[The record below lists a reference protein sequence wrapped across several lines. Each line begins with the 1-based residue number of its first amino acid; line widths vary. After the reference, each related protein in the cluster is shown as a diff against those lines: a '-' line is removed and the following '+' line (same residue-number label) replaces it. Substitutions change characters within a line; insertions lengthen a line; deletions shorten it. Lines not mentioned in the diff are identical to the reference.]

1 MSRAN
6 PEAGAAGH
14 AFFASFLGWTLDAFD
29 FFVLVFVLPA
39 VADEFHRSVAD
50 VAYTI
55 TLTLAMRPIG
65 ALVFGWMADRYGRR
79 IPLMIDVAF
88 YSIVEI
94 LSGLAPDYSTF
105 LALRVLYGIGMGGEW
120 GVGASLAME
129 VVPAAR
135 RGLLSGLLQE
145 GYAIGYLLAAAA
157 YFAVFPALGWRA
169 LFLLGGVPALLVL
182 YIRSHVPESPAWQR
196 SRPEPRRIVRAVAE
210 NFGSL
215 LYLTLFM
222 AMLSL
227 MSHGTQDMYPT
238 FLEKERGLSP
248 RMVATIAI
256 IYNFGALAGGLAFG
270 ALSDRFGRRRAMVL
284 AALGAALVIPRV
296 DLLALVGVARGGR
309 VRDAVHGA
317 GRLGRRPRASHGAL
331 SRRGAR
337 LVPRSRLSARRT
349 RGRGRA
355 VLPSPS
361 GDRDRLREHARHRRR
376 RRDGPRRGGH
386 RGRPRARGGGLRA
399 GGAIAGNFGGDSRW
413 PTSAFD
419 PRAGT
424 RWRFSP

>member
-1 MSRAN
+1 VSRAN
-6 PEAGAAGH
+6 AEARAAGH

-55 TLTLAMRPIG
+55 TLTLAMRPVG

-88 YSIVEI
+88 YSIVEV

-105 LALRVLYGIGMGGEW
+105 LVLRVLYGIGMGGEW

-157 YFAVFPALGWRA
+157 YFVVFPALGWRA
-169 LFLLGGVPALLVL
+169 LFVLGGVPALLVL

-196 SRPEPRRIVRAVAE
+196 SRPEPRRIVRAVGE
-210 NFGSL
+210 NFGRF
-215 LYLTLFM
+215 LYLILFM
-222 AMLSL
+222 TMLSL

-238 FLEKERGLSP
+238 FLEKERALGP
-248 RMVATIAI
+248 RMVAIIAI
-256 IYNFGALAGGLAFG
+256 IYNIGALAGGLAFG
-270 ALSDRFGRRRAMVL
+270 ALSDRVGRRCAMVL
-284 AALGAALVIPRV
+284 AALGAAVVIPPWIFARSWAS
-296 DLLALVGVARGGR
+296 LAAGAFAMQFMVQGAWGIVPAHLTELSPPEVRGLFPGLAYQLGVLA
-309 VRDAVHGA
+309 AAGA
-317 GRLGRRPRASHGAL
+317 PYFQ
-331 SRRGAR
+331 AR
-337 LVPRSRLSARRT
+337 LATEIGYANTLAIVAAVVMVLGAVVIAV
-349 RGRGRA
+349 GRERA
-355 VLPSPS
+355 AVDFALAE
-361 GDRDRLREHARHRRR
+361 R
-376 RRDGPRRGGH
+376 
-386 RGRPRARGGGLRA
+386 
-399 GGAIAGNFGGDSRW
+399 
-413 PTSAFD
+413 
-419 PRAGT
+419 
-424 RWRFSP
+424 